1 MGRSDLSGIHIGH
14 IKSTLRS
21 DLESLDPLDPIFA
34 LDLLELEVILKERS
48 LQSRCRTSKATLKAF
63 DPPRPFAQSPSNL
76 PNDLIPTRRE
86 TGQSAKSVQH
96 PVLEFRIQFL
106 KPGSLPSDMTPQ
118 FQKPRYNLSHET
130 ERGSAAFKHLAR
142 VGKKE

>member
-1 MGRSDLSGIHIGH
+1 VGRSDLSGIHIGH

-34 LDLLELEVILKERS
+34 LDLSELEVK
-48 LQSRCRTSKATLKAF
+48 SRCRTSKATLKAF
-63 DPPRPFAQSPSNL
+63 DPPRSFAQSPSNL

-106 KPGSLPSDMTPQ
+106 KPGSLQSDMTPQ